1 MLPSSIQKT
10 LEDMGC
16 AGDFSIGL
24 NFLEKATEI
33 DGIFKSL
40 AYVVLGY
47 CEILSPEDSRHLL
60 PDKLFSDFYESNNKV
75 SIV

>member
-16 AGDFSIGL
+16 AGDIKIGI

-33 DGIFKSL
+33 DGIYKIL
-40 AYVVLGY
+40 AFIILGY
-47 CEILSPEDSRHLL
+47 CEILSPEEIRHDL
-60 PDKLFSDFYESNNKV
+60 PEKIFTQFYECNNKV
-75 SIV
+75 SK